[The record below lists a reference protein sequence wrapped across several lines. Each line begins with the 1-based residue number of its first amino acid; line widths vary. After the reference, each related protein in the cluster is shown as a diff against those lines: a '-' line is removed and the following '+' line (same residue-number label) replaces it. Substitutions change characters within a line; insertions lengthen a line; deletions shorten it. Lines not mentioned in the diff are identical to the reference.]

1 MDTVVV
7 QNMANGSEP
16 LSLLGLFWQADIIV
30 KMVILLLLGA
40 SVWCW
45 AIIFEKVVLLR
56 KVQAGIKQFEEKFWS
71 GVPLD
76 RLYNDL
82 RDKQDNPIVEI
93 FSAAMAEWQNSLA
106 LTDGKEDF
114 ALSSYE
120 RIQRIMKNALD
131 REVGALET
139 RITFLASTGSVAPF
153 IGLFG
158 TVWGI
163 MNSFHSIGVS
173 GNTSLAVVAP
183 GIAEALFATA
193 LGLVAAI
200 PAVLAFNKFSRDIDK
215 ISFRLESFAS
225 EFSTI
230 ISRQLEAKSIKVK
243 QARRQYG
250 E

>member
-1 MDTVVV
+1 MDTTVV
-7 QNMANGSEP
+7 QNVAANTES
-16 LSLLGLFWQADIIV
+16 LSLIGLFWQADLIV
-30 KMVILLLLGA
+30 KAVIILLLTA

-45 AIIFEKVVLLR
+45 AIIFEKITLLR
-56 KVQAGIKQFEEKFWS
+56 KVQAGISQFEEKFWS
-71 GVPLD
+71 GIPLD
-76 RLYNDL
+76 RLYTDVK
-82 RDKQDNPIVEI
+82 DKQKNPIVAI

-131 REVGALET
+131 KEVGALET

-153 IGLFG
+153 VGLFG

-163 MNSFHSIGVS
+163 MNSFHSIGLS

-193 LGLVAAI
+193 LGLAAAI

-230 ISRQLEAKSIKVK
+230 ISRQLEVKSIKVK
-243 QARRQYG
+243 QAKRQHD

>member
-7 QNMANGSEP
+7 QNMANSAEP
-16 LSLLGLFWQADIIV
+16 LSLFGLFWQADFIV
-30 KMVILLLLGA
+30 KTVIMLLVAA
-40 SVWCW
+40 SVWWW
-45 AIIFEKVVLLR
+45 AIIFEKIVLLR
-56 KVQAGIKQFEEKFWS
+56 RVQAGITQFEEKFWS
-71 GVPLD
+71 GIPLD
-76 RLYNDL
+76 RLYADL
-82 RDKQDNPIVEI
+82 RDKQGNPIVSI

-163 MNSFHSIGVS
+163 MNSFHSIGMS

-230 ISRQLEAKSIKVK
+230 ISRQLEVKSIKVK
-243 QARRQYG
+243 QSKRQSN

>member
-7 QNMANGSEP
+7 QNMASGGES
-16 LSLLGLFWQADIIV
+16 LSLFGLFWQADFIV
-30 KMVILLLLGA
+30 KMVILLLVAA

-45 AIIFEKVVLLR
+45 AIIFEKIKLLR
-56 KVQAGIKQFEEKFWS
+56 KVQAGITQFEEVFWS
-71 GVPLD
+71 GIPLD
-76 RLYNDL
+76 KLYADL
-82 RDKQDNPIVEI
+82 RDKQDNPIVSI
-93 FSAAMAEWQNSLA
+93 FSAAMAEWQNSIA

-153 IGLFG
+153 VGLFG

-163 MNSFHSIGVS
+163 MNSFHSIGMS

-193 LGLVAAI
+193 LGLSAAI

-230 ISRQLEAKSIKVK
+230 ISRQLEVKSIKVK
-243 QARRQYG
+243 QAKRQNN